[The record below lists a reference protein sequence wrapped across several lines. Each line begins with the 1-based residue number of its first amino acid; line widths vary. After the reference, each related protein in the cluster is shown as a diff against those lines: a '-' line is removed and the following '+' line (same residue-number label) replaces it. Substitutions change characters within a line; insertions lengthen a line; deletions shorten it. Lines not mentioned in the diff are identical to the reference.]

1 MTAQPASSFSRQQAA
16 QGSVAVVAEQPAASP
31 LALNVTA
38 GKSDCV
44 LRELCIV
51 DRVKGVSGEVGPVE
65 YVPRL
70 ADERLT
76 ALLDELPAVMV
87 TGPRAA
93 GKTTSARR
101 LAAEVLRLD
110 DPAVAAAVRADPD
123 AALRRATEPL
133 LLDEWQEVPEVLG
146 AVKRAVDD
154 DPRPRRF
161 LLTGSVE
168 ADLTQRTWPGTGRI
182 VRIVLHGLT
191 ERELGR
197 TGGVGL
203 IEVATAGD
211 IDRLRLLPNI
221 PDIDGYVERAMR
233 SGFPEAALR
242 LGPLG
247 RQEWLDAYVEHVV
260 SRDVRVAGQVR
271 DPVRLRRYLEV
282 LGLSTAGLPTDV
294 TLYQTA
300 GIDQRTADA
309 YDGLLES
316 LYLLDRVPAWSSNRL
331 ARLVKRSKRYI
342 VDPALAMSAARIDH
356 AGVLRDGDLLG
367 RVLDTFVA
375 AQLRPEVAMLPRAR
389 LHHLRTESGRQ
400 EIDLVV
406 DLGGRRLVAI
416 EVKAG
421 TAPGPRDVR
430 HLAWLRDELG
440 TQFVRGIV
448 LHTGPRPF
456 ELGDRLWALPICALW
471 ASMG

>member
-1 MTAQPASSFSRQQAA
+1 M
-16 QGSVAVVAEQPAASP
+16 VV
-31 LALNVTA
+31 
-38 GKSDCV
+38 
-44 LRELCIV
+44 
-51 DRVKGVSGEVGPVE
+51 VE
-65 YVPRL
+65 YLPRL
-70 ADERLT
+70 ADSRLA

-110 DPAVAAAVRADPD
+110 EPAVAAAVRADPD
-123 AALRRATEPL
+123 AALRRVAEPV
-133 LLDEWQEVPEVLG
+133 LLDEWQEVPEILG

-154 DPRPRRF
+154 DPRPGRF

-168 ADLTQRTWPGTGRI
+168 AELTQRMWPGTGRV
-182 VRIVLHGLT
+182 VRLVLHGLT
-191 ERELGR
+191 QRELTRASGSGLVR
-197 TGGVGL
+197 TAL
-203 IEVATAGD
+203 AGD
-211 IDRLRLLPNI
+211 IGRLRLPHEV
-221 PDIDGYVERAMR
+221 PDVDGYVELALR

-242 LGPLG
+242 LRPTG
-247 RQEWLDAYVEHVV
+247 RQEWLDAYLEHVV
-260 SRDVRVAGQVR
+260 SRDVQAAGQIR
-271 DPVRLRRYLEV
+271 DPIRLRRYLEV
-282 LGLSTAGLPTDV
+282 LGLSTAGLPTDT

-309 YDGLLES
+309 YDRLLES

-331 ARLVKRSKRYI
+331 ARLVKRPKRYV
-342 VDPALAMSAARIDH
+342 VDPALAVSAARVDG
-356 AGVLRDGDLLG
+356 ANVLRDGDLLG

-375 AQLRPEVAMLPRAR
+375 AQIRPEVAALPRAR

-400 EIDLVV
+400 EVDLVV
-406 DLGGRRLVAI
+406 DLGGGRVVGV

-421 TAPGPRDVR
+421 AAPGPRDAR
-430 HLAWLRDELG
+430 HLEWLRDELG
-440 TQFVRGIV
+440 EEFVRGIV

-471 ASMG
+471 STN

>member
-1 MTAQPASSFSRQQAA
+1 MYRDEMS
-16 QGSVAVVAEQPAASP
+16 AV
-31 LALNVTA
+31 
-38 GKSDCV
+38 D
-44 LRELCIV
+44 
-51 DRVKGVSGEVGPVE
+51 

-70 ADERLT
+70 ADGRLA

-101 LAAEVLRLD
+101 LAAEVFRLD
-110 DPAVAAAVRADPD
+110 EPAMAAVVRADPD
-123 AALRRATEPL
+123 AALRRAATPV

-146 AVKRAVDD
+146 AIKRAVDD
-154 DPRPRRF
+154 DPRPGRF

-168 ADLTQRTWPGTGRI
+168 ADLTQRMWPGTGRI
-182 VRIVLHGLT
+182 VRMVLHGLT
-191 ERELGR
+191 ERELSQ
-197 TGGVGL
+197 TGGAGL
-203 IEVATAGD
+203 IEVALGGD
-211 IDRLRLLPNI
+211 IDRLNLPRNV
-221 PDIDGYVERAMR
+221 PDIDGYVDHAMR

-242 LGPLG
+242 LGALG
-247 RQEWLDAYVEHVV
+247 RQEWLDAYLEHVV
-260 SRDVRVAGQVR
+260 SRDVRAAGQIR
-271 DPVRLRRYLEV
+271 DPARLRQYLEV
-282 LGLSTAGLPTDV
+282 LGLSTAGLPSHV
-294 TLYQTA
+294 TLYQAA

-331 ARLVKRSKRYI
+331 VRLVKRSKRYI
-342 VDPALAMSAARIDH
+342 VDPALAMSAARVDR
-356 AGVLRDGDLLG
+356 ADVLRDGDLLG

-375 AQLRPEVAMLPRAR
+375 AQLRPEIALRPRAR

-406 DLGGRRLVAI
+406 DLGAGRVLAI

-421 TAPGPRDVR
+421 AAPGARDAR

-440 TQFVRGIV
+440 EQFVRGIV
-448 LHTGPRPF
+448 LHTGPKPF

-471 ASMG
+471 AAG